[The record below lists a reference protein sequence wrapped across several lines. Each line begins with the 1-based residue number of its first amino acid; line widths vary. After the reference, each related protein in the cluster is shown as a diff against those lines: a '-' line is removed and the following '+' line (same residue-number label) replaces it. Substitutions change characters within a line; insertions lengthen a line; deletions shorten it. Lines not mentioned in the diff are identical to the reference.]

1 MSMTRLTTWKKPLSV
16 LATLLFVGVCAD
28 SAQAAGTVNRVV
40 GTCTPAPAVTIKARY
55 TTIQDAVDG
64 SILGEVPS
72 NILVCPGIYREQ
84 VEIAPVTASLLRK
97 VAAGTV
103 PAGDIPDHEPII
115 TLKGINLTVGPAV
128 IAAPVAGLA
137 AVFTSTTLGP
147 LAPQLLVRETSG
159 VNVSN
164 LELDGSGGGCPLV
177 GSVPARAVGIVFAKG
192 PVLESLGEDMDGSIK
207 FVSIHDEQYPWTAA
221 CGADSFGILSENT
234 IIKINDNQITR
245 INDMAVYLL
254 GGNNQALRNHIS
266 FCGGYGFFVDGSSG
280 SDVSLNTLSQIFKGI
295 NLTNGAN
302 LVTVELNTL
311 TPSMTYGVVVDGG
324 ANNSI
329 TRNKGSFTG
338 MGILLDNGSSGNLV
352 EDNQLDHCGD
362 ACIGS
367 RFSHGNNI
375 IDWNDFD
382 NSAAYGIWI
391 RHTDN
396 QYLTDEVY
404 SNFFGGSIPVQI
416 CDSTTNGLIFDPL
429 IPMAFCQPI
438 G

>member
-1 MSMTRLTTWKKPLSV
+1 MNMKCKKSLGA
-16 LATLLFVGVCAD
+16 LATFLFVCVCAD
-28 SAQAAGTVNRVV
+28 SAQAAMVNRVV

-64 SILGEVPS
+64 AILGGLPS

-97 VAAGTV
+97 VAAGLV
-103 PAGDIPDHEPII
+103 QAGDIPDREPII

-128 IAAPVAGLA
+128 IAAPTGGLA
-137 AVFTSTTLGP
+137 AAFTNATLGP
-147 LAPQLLVRETSG
+147 IAPQLLVRETAG

-164 LELDGSGGGCPLV
+164 MEFDGSGGGCPRV
-177 GSVPARAVGIVFAKG
+177 GTVPARSVGIVFAKG
-192 PVLESLGEDMDGSIK
+192 PVLESLGEDMGGSIK
-207 FVSIHDEQYPWTAA
+207 FVSIHDQQYPWSAS
-221 CGADSFGILSENT
+221 CGADSLGILSVNT
-234 IIKINDNQITR
+234 IISINDNTITR

-254 GGNNQALRNHIS
+254 GGNNQALRNNIS
-266 FCGGYGFFVDGSSG
+266 FCGGYGFFVDGSTG

-302 LVTVELNTL
+302 LVTVELNVL
-311 TPSMTYGVVVDGG
+311 TPAMTYGVVVDGG

-338 MGILLDNGSSGNLV
+338 IGILLDNGSSGNLV

-362 ACIGS
+362 ACIAN
-367 RFSHGNNI
+367 RFSLGGNT

-382 NSAAYGIWI
+382 NSAAYGIWL
-391 RHTDN
+391 RNTDDN
-396 QYLTDEVY
+396 YTIDQVY
-404 SNFFGGSIPVQI
+404 SNVFGGNIPVQI
-416 CDSTTNGLIFDPL
+416 CQSTTNGLNFNPSN
-429 IPMAFCQPI
+429 PTAFCRP
-438 G
+438 